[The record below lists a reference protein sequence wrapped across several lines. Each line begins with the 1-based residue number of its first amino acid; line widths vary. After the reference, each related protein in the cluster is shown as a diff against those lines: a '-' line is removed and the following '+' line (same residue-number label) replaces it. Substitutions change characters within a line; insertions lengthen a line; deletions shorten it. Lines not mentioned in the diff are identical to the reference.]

1 MDQVTVKETTVPEP
15 TKTKYIFKN
24 LLIWLGASVF
34 TMILVATILGKLNL
48 RSTPLTEITESM
60 HLRQL
65 SISEHTLAAYKT
77 YFDVTEPK
85 TLLGLVVLAAAMC
98 LCTMAGVGGNVVIYP
113 VCLIFF
119 EFDPHVSI
127 GHTSLLGGL
136 SSLARVLVE
145 LIGAPERKSIN
156 YDVILIAF
164 APTLIG
170 SLIGVFFNQFSPDV
184 VIMGLTLALLGSL
197 MFSTYSSFRKRAQEE
212 WDKEHRTEIHL
223 EEGLISRPRLR
234 PTRSGRL
241 VELLEIETSE
251 GNKIIHIP
259 TVMDKVS
266 VEQMVHDQY
275 SFQTSDIPLYI
286 LFAGLNPLFGL
297 LRGSKDRPSVVGI
310 EKCGTSGWMLVAG
323 YFGLLTWLCLVVRNR
338 VISRNKAV
346 HEDGKSIEITYS
358 NSYKVMGVMMLV
370 GFIASYLSSGAAT
383 LLAYSLVL
391 LHMTTFTASPTS
403 LTIMFILGFT
413 SAVMFYAEGLIYGS
427 TILYA
432 GTVVLVS
439 TLAARLTL
447 YESFLKRGKASL
459 ILLFNSVL
467 MGVSLVATGG
477 IIGPAVYRAY
487 AAGNDILALKSPC

>member
-1 MDQVTVKETTVPEP
+1 MDQVTVKETTVQEP
-15 TKTKYIFKN
+15 TKSKYIYNK
-24 LLIWLGASVF
+24 LLILLGVSVF
-34 TMILVATILGKLNL
+34 TMMLVSIIPDKVNMRPAHLAQ
-48 RSTPLTEITESM
+48 SQESV
-60 HLRQL
+60 HQRQL
-65 SISEHTLAAYKT
+65 SASEHTIAAYKT

-85 TLLGLVVLAAAMC
+85 TLSGLVVLAAAMC

-170 SLIGVFFNQFSPDV
+170 SLVGVFFNQFSPDV
-184 VIMGLTLALLGSL
+184 VIMGLTLTLLGSL

-212 WDKEHRTEIHL
+212 WDKEHRTELHL
-223 EEGLISRPRLR
+223 EEGLISKPRLR

-251 GNKIIHIP
+251 GNKITHIP

-286 LFAGLNPLFGL
+286 LFAGLNPVFGL

-310 EKCGTSGWMLVAG
+310 EKCGASGWLLVGG
-323 YFGLLTWLCLVVRNR
+323 YFALLSWLCFYVKNK
-338 VISRNKAV
+338 VISRNQAV
-346 HEDGKSIEITYS
+346 HEDGKSIEINHS

-413 SAVMFYAEGLIYGS
+413 SAVMFYAEDLIYGS

-477 IIGPAVYRAY
+477 IIGPAVYKAY
-487 AAGNDILALKSPC
+487 EAGQDILALKSAC